1 MTENGKIFLTKNAI
15 YNLLSQQQLS
25 VGLSLY
31 IIKDI
36 KEQLEKGYNDILKSE
51 LQQEQIKIQEQKQ
64 INLSNNNNA
73 YPIQWIPQQEEE
85 EKNNQ
90 DQAD

>member
-25 VGLSLY
+25 IGLSLY

-51 LQQEQIKIQEQKQ
+51 LQQEQIKTQKQKQ